1 MLSFF
6 PALGAFLSALF
17 MYFYKLDDNTLKII
31 ETELKQ
37 RRDAEAL
44 LAE

>member
-6 PALGAFLSALF
+6 PQWGILSALF

-37 RRDAEAL
+37 RRGR
-44 LAE
+44 